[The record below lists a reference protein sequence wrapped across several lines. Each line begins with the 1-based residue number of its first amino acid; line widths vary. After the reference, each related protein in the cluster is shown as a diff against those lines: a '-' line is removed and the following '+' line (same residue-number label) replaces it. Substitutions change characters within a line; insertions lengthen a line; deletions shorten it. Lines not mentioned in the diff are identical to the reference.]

1 MVVHTHGISVFERP
15 RPACEF
21 KINLDHRVKLMGG
34 RVLEREGN

>member
-1 MVVHTHGISVFERP
+1 MHTHGISVFERS

-21 KINLDHRVKLMGG
+21 EINLDHRVKLMGG